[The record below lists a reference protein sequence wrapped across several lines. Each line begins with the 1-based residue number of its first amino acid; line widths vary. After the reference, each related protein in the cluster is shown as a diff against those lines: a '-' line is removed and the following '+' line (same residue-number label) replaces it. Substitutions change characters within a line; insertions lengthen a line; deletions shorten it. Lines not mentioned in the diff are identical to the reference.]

1 MATDFPVTQ
10 DQIIQAA
17 MRECGA
23 LDPTAI
29 PTPQDYANI
38 GLTLNMLLKTWVADG
53 IPLWKVVT
61 LPVPMVANQA
71 AYSIGTLG
79 PDVITD
85 RVLRVLEAEIQYLN
99 TGSGGGQSITLF
111 SLAREQYVELSG
123 KFISFGVPTHYWFQ
137 PLGSEMTEQSSL
149 LTMYPIPSLS
159 DTWQVLLKALQ
170 PIANTIQ
177 LTDVLDFPSEYYL
190 PLKWCLAYEIANSYP
205 VTDSRYA
212 RIEKRAMAAKEEITE
227 WGQEQDVEVR
237 IKYDRRGR

>member
-23 LDPTAI
+23 LDPTSI

-38 GLTLNMLLKTWVADG
+38 GLTLNMLLKTWVAAG

-61 LPVPMVANQA
+61 LSVPMIQNQIS
-71 AYSIGTLG
+71 YGIGTLG

-85 RVLRVLEAEIQYLN
+85 RVLRVLEAEIQYTQ
-99 TGSGGGQSITLF
+99 TGNNQTIGLF
-111 SLAREQYVELSG
+111 SLSREQYVELSG

-149 LTMYPIPSLS
+149 LTVYPIPSA
-159 DTWQVLLKALQ
+159 TGVWTVLLKALQ

-190 PLKWCLAYEIANSYP
+190 PLKWCLAFEIANSYP

-212 RIEKRAMAAKEEITE
+212 RIQSRATSAIEDITE